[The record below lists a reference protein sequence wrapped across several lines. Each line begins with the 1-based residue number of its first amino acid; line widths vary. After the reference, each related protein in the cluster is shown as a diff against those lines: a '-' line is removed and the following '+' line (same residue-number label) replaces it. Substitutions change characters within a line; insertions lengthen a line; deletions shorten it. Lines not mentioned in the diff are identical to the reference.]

1 MIGQIHAIN
10 ADNASSNDTQS
21 ASLARRN
28 NSYEEHNHVCC
39 FNHTVQLS
47 AKTLLAPF
55 NPALSSSAP
64 LADAE
69 DNNTDLD
76 ELPELI
82 DGVSDDE
89 DEEEACGSDSADED
103 DEDENNDFTEL
114 TDEEREEVLT
124 KTAAVR
130 ETVTKV

>member
-1 MIGQIHAIN
+1 MN

-21 ASLARRN
+21 RSLARRN
-28 NSYEEHNHVCC
+28 NSYEEDNHIRC

-64 LADAE
+64 LDSTE
-69 DNNTDLD
+69 ENDID
-76 ELPELI
+76 EIPELE
-82 DGVSDDE
+82 GVSDEE
-89 DEEEACGSDSADED
+89 DEGEEACGSDSEDADDQD
-103 DEDENNDFTEL
+103 DNNGFTEL
-114 TDEEREEVLT
+114 TEEEREEILT